1 MLNFKLKKEEPT
13 GCCSVQPKGKV
24 SCPKCQLL
32 AKGVLSKTV
41 EHLLTEE
48 AKSTFSCFEG
58 FHFCKTPTCEVVYFR
73 DEQIITQKEMSVLVG
88 HKVCQGATPATN
100 CFEWTRE
107 KIKTEIDA
115 TGDST
120 ALGDIKEKM
129 ESVGCSCEV
138 LNPSGGCCL
147 GDVGKVIKEI
157 KMV

>member
-13 GCCSVQPKGKV
+13 GCCSVQPKGKL

-48 AKSTFSCFEG
+48 AKSKLSCFEG
-58 FHFCKTPTCEVVYFR
+58 FHFCQTPTCEVIYFR
-73 DEQIITQKEMSVLVG
+73 NERIVTQKEMSVVVG
-88 HKVCQGATPATN
+88 HKEGATPATICY
-100 CFEWTRE
+100 CFEWTKE
-107 KIKTEIDA
+107 KIKAEIDA

-120 ALGDIKEKM
+120 ALDDIKEKM
-129 ESVGCSCEV
+129 ERVGCSCDI

-147 GDVGKVIKEI
+147 GDVGKMIKEI
-157 KMV
+157 KMI

>member
-41 EHLLTEE
+41 EYLLTE
-48 AKSTFSCFEG
+48 
-58 FHFCKTPTCEVVYFR
+58 
-73 DEQIITQKEMSVLVG
+73 
-88 HKVCQGATPATN
+88 
-100 CFEWTRE
+100 
-107 KIKTEIDA
+107 
-115 TGDST
+115 
-120 ALGDIKEKM
+120 
-129 ESVGCSCEV
+129 
-138 LNPSGGCCL
+138 CCL